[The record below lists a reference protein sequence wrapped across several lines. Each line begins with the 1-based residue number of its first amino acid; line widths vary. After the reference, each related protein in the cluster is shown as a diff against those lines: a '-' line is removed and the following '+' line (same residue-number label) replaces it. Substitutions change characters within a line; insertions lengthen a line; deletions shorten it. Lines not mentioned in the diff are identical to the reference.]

1 MSEPAAGW
9 RPDPLD
15 DSRVRFWDG
24 NEWTD
29 EVRSAT
35 QESSLPSAPGW
46 YPDPID
52 SDRFRWFDGQAWTE
66 RVQAPPADEVGPQ
79 AKADSAPPTRTSFW
93 VSSPPVP
100 SMDRAPESRQG
111 SKRVV
116 VVAAIAALSLII
128 LGGISVLLLSDRS
141 NSLAL
146 MGEPTY
152 VTAPEVEGL
161 AIPEARTLL
170 LDAGLIP
177 SFEPPEG
184 ACAGGFADWQVTF
197 SNPGSGEEVPRGSP
211 ARLTVTCTS
220 GESPA
225 QASAGPPTSTP
236 SPDQDVSTS
245 QDLPPVLSVE
255 QMSAS
260 TEMWKVT
267 WETVTAEN
275 LQDSVA
281 TEINEQL
288 DSFTNS
294 EATSLLAPP
303 LDAEEYESLPGS
315 YEHTIDIVPCPQ
327 PFLCLVKRVG
337 VFPPG
342 GGSGFGVLET
352 LVIDYQTGG
361 RLEIDDVVRKSDIP
375 GVIAAANAAVAATGE
390 GYEGTDLLES
400 LDQLSA
406 FVPQDDGLLLY
417 FSEYVVG
424 PFPVEVFVSWDAIT
438 GTRSAAE
445 SGGVDVADAF
455 RFVCA
460 SNPNTKPDLVG
471 ANSDAYATAVV
482 QVLLKRQFGLEPG
495 PIDGQ
500 YGPKTVAAV
509 KRMQAFLGVV
519 VDGQVGPITWTAIQR
534 AVCPLD

>member
-1 MSEPAAGW
+1 MNSRW
-9 RPDPLD
+9 FPDPIEP
-15 DSRVRFWDG
+15 SRIRLHDG
-24 NEWTD
+24 VDWT
-29 EVRSAT
+29 ERT
-35 QESSLPSAPGW
+35 QSTVSDTHLPTEAGW
-46 YPDPID
+46 YPDPINIER
-52 SDRFRWFDGQAWTE
+52 SRYFDGSAWTDE
-66 RVQAPPADEVGPQ
+66 VQAATPPASSLPSTAQGPPPAQ
-79 AKADSAPPTRTSFW
+79 APA
-93 VSSPPVP
+93 SPNP
-100 SMDRAPESRQG
+100 
-111 SKRVV
+111 
-116 VVAAIAALSLII
+116 VVAAIPAAATPNAKDRFLDWR
-128 LGGISVLLLSDRS
+128 LLAAITVAGVVGATLVGWLVYAAVDRGARS
-141 NSLAL
+141 SSLADAQTT
-146 MGEPTY
+146 MPS
-152 VTAPEVEGL
+152 VDGL
-161 AIPEARTLL
+161 LVVEARELV

-445 SGGVDVADAF
+445 SGGVNVADAF